1 MQSILHYDAAFSVL
15 SDDGNS
21 LQFRVYST
29 PQATSALSKDGLA
42 FALSGAACSPIQYF
56 LSGRLDSSFAPQE
69 PGALRYHGLMYVHGW
84 EWERSE
90 ATLRGKAAALRRDH
104 CGLAP
109 KLGDLN
115 MVVELKRE
123 RPSGTV
129 LERLRTKMA
138 DKLAEDSGSRAA
150 SVDAL
155 QKAATL
161 ARAVEAEASGVR
173 DDQLSGLKLRLR
185 SSVSERLREE
195 ASSTLSST
203 GATGTDEASEAEHQQ
218 SNEWGEDDPNSPAVQ
233 SWLASLCVGSEVQ
246 AQEAGEAST
255 TTWYDATVV
264 DVDEVSD
271 DGHPLRVRFVNW
283 PDASYDVW
291 ASRSTSHVRRRR
303 RDAHAEKPA
312 AAWRT
317 AAAVLQGQQGQG
329 SDEAPT
335 RKRAAEAAPGHRP
348 GADDPNSPAVQ
359 RWLASLRVNSEV
371 QVQEAGGE
379 SSTWYDARV
388 EEVDATVDDGDVR
401 IRFLNWPCERSR

>member
-15 SDDGNS
+15 SDDGET

-29 PQATSALSKDGLA
+29 PQATSALNKDGLA

-69 PGALRYHGLMYVHGW
+69 PGALRYHGLMYVHSW

-104 CGLAP
+104 CGVAP

-115 MVVELKRE
+115 MVVELKRD
-123 RPSGTV
+123 RPSSTV

-155 QKAATL
+155 QKAAAL
-161 ARAVEAEASGVR
+161 ARAVEAEAAGVR

-195 ASSTLSST
+195 ALSTVSST
-203 GATGTDEASEAEHQQ
+203 GATGTVAASETQQ

-233 SWLASLCVGSEVQ
+233 SWLASLRVGSELQ

-271 DGHPLRVRFVNW
+271 DDHPLRVRFVNW

-303 RDAHAEKPA
+303 RDAHAERPA

-317 AAAVLQGQQGQG
+317 AAAVLQGQG
-329 SDEAPT
+329 SGEAPT
-335 RKRAAEAAPGHRP
+335 RKRAAEAVPGHRP
-348 GADDPNSPAVQ
+348 GADDPTSPAVQ
-359 RWLASLRVNSEV
+359 RWLASLRVASEV

-388 EEVDATVDDGDVR
+388 EEVDATVDDGDMR